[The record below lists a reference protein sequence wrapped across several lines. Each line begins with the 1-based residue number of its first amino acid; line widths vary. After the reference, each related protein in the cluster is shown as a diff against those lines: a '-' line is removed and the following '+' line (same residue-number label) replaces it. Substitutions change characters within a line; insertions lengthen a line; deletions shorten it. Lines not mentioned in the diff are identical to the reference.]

1 MHHLIDVLAL
11 DINGLQSVWV
21 HIVSIGE
28 FEDCLDLVD
37 DPESP
42 PGRPLPDV
50 PRVEPAGLVYF
61 TERPLVISVV
71 TLRPGRFTRLAA
83 SDQLAWNTL
92 VPFIQISP
100 LLWLAK
106 YSMSGQSTSLIKLQ
120 ASGGPTWPGWRS
132 PGRVRQQGAAH
143 SVSP

>member
-11 DINGLQSVWV
+11 DINCLQSVWV
-21 HIVSIGE
+21 YIVSIGE

-71 TLRPGRFTRLAA
+71 TLRSGRFTRLAA
-83 SDQLAWNTL
+83 NLTNLPGTRW
-92 VPFIQISP
+92 SP
-100 LLWLAK
+100 LYK
-106 YSMSGQSTSLIKLQ
+106 FR
-120 ASGGPTWPGWRS
+120 PCCGWRS
-132 PGRVRQQGAAH
+132 TPCPD
-143 SVSP
+143 SPPA